1 VTLRQA
7 GREELQP
14 GRIINQVMER
24 LRRNQPL
31 VVDTNTS
38 ISLKEYLAAAIK
50 ADLPSKRAR
59 TVAD

>member
-1 VTLRQA
+1 
-7 GREELQP
+7 
-14 GRIINQVMER
+14 MER
-24 LRRNQPL
+24 VRRNQPL
-31 VVDTNTS
+31 AVDTNTS

>member
-1 VTLRQA
+1 MTLRQA
-7 GREELQP
+7 CREELQP

-38 ISLKEYLAAAIK
+38 ISLKEYLAAATK

>member
-1 VTLRQA
+1 MTLRQA
-7 GREELQP
+7 CREELQP

-50 ADLPSKRAR
+50 ADFPSKRAR